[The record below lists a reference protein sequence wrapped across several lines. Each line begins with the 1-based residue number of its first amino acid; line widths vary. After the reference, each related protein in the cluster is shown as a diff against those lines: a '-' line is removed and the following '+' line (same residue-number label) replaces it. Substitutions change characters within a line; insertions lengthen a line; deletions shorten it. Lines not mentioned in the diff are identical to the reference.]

1 MPDPTSTVT
10 VQRSRRGWRLALVW
24 SVLAVSAVF
33 NGCSESQDR
42 IDRGAQSVVTTGRED
57 SVVTTEGGDSV
68 SDTAAVGDSVT
79 SVEQPADDLLT
90 SLDEQTLELQFALG
104 EWHGDLD
111 GIVAERARLLR
122 LLTVFEPMHYLVD
135 GRRQAGLTVE
145 AARAFEKFLNQRMGK
160 TRAADR
166 IRIILVPVRR
176 DQIIAFLRDGRGDIA
191 AANLTITEERLA
203 DVDFSDPL
211 ATGAFEV
218 VVTGPSANP
227 VNSLDELSGR
237 PVFVRRSSSYFES
250 LQHLNRD
257 LDDRGLAP
265 ASIVEVDEILDDGA
279 ILKLV
284 QQGQLPTT
292 IVDAHKADFW
302 VNFFPDLV
310 WNDEV
315 RPREDGQIAWAVQK
329 NAPRLLEEINAF
341 VKTNKKGTLTGNVL
355 INRYMKNTDW
365 LEALEDRLVNQRLD
379 SLKALFQEKAA
390 MYDLDWRRLAAQS
403 FQESGFDQSRRS
415 SRGAIGLMQ
424 LMPATAREMGF
435 DDISTAD
442 ANVEAGAKYMRHVID
457 TYFSDVENNPG
468 VDRKVAEEE
477 AYATALAAYN
487 AGPTRISRLRRTAES
502 RGVDSRRWFDQME
515 LIVAREVGSEPV
527 KYVQNVMEYSIQL
540 QLTLMLS
547 EERQRVEPNKLEG
560 SDA

>member
-1 MPDPTSTVT
+1 MRAATWRMFVLG
-10 VQRSRRGWRLALVW
+10 SRRTVPYLMIW
-24 SVLAVSAVF
+24 SVLAVSTVVTS
-33 NGCSESQDR
+33 CSDSQDR
-42 IDRGAQSVVTTGRED
+42 DDGGAESAVSTGGADSTSAAAADED
-57 SVVTTEGGDSV
+57 SV
-68 SDTAAVGDSVT
+68 TA
-79 SVEQPADDLLT
+79 VEQTADDLLT
-90 SLDEQTLELQFALG
+90 SLDEQTIELRFALG

-145 AARAFEKFLNQRMGK
+145 AARAFEEFLNERLGK
-160 TRAADR
+160 IRAADR

-176 DQIIAFLRDGRGDIA
+176 DQLIPFLRDGRGDIA
-191 AANLTITEERLA
+191 AANLTITDDRLA

-211 ATGAFEV
+211 ISGAFEV
-218 VVTGPSANP
+218 VVTGPAADPING
-227 VNSLDELSGR
+227 LDELSGR
-237 PVFVRRSSSYFES
+237 SVFVRRSSSYFES
-250 LQHLNRD
+250 LQRLNRD
-257 LDDRGLAP
+257 LGDRGLPP
-265 ASIVEVDEILDDGA
+265 ATIVEVDEILDDGA

-284 QQGQLPTT
+284 QEGRLPTT

-310 WNDEV
+310 WNEEV
-315 RPREDGQIAWAVQK
+315 RPRENGQIAWAVQK
-329 NAPRLLEEINAF
+329 ESPQLLEQLNAF
-341 VKTNKKGTLTGNVL
+341 VKTHKKGTLTGNVL
-355 INRYMKNTDW
+355 INRYLKNTDW
-365 LEALEDRLVNQRLD
+365 LEALGDQVVKGRRD
-379 SLKALFQEKAA
+379 SLKNLFQEKAA

-435 DDISTAD
+435 EDISAAD

-457 TYFSDVENNPG
+457 TYFSDIEHNPE

-502 RGVDSRRWFDQME
+502 RGIDSRRWFDQME

-527 KYVQNVMEYSIQL
+527 KYVQKVMEYSIQL
-540 QLTLMLS
+540 QLQLLLE
-547 EERQRVEPNKLEG
+547 EERGPVG
-560 SDA
+560 DH